1 MKAVKALYNIL
12 SSNSALTAVVGSR
25 INPLRIPE
33 TSALPAIAYQV
44 VSNRGNMTKSG
55 PSKSDFTR
63 MQVMIVA
70 STYASAIEVGDLVR
84 NAMEVE
90 TPNSFNG
97 VTVQVIEYDGEV
109 HLADDNAGFA
119 GVSTIGMDF
128 IINYTIGGPVEI
140 NFLLLESGDFL
151 LLEDDYKIII

>member
-1 MKAVKALYNIL
+1 MKASKAIYNIL
-12 SSNSALTAVVGSR
+12 SSNSELTAVVGNR

-33 TSALPAIAYQV
+33 TSALPAIAYQI

-63 MQVMIVA
+63 VQVMIVA
-70 STYASAIEVGDLVR
+70 GTYASAIEVGDLVR
-84 NAMEVE
+84 NAMEVT
-90 TPNSFNG
+90 TPGVFNG

-119 GVSTIGMDF
+119 GVVTIGMDF
-128 IINYTIGGPVEI
+128 IINYTIGTTAESY
-140 NFLLLESGDFL
+140 LLLENESFI
-151 LLEDDYKIII
+151 LLEDNFKIIL

>member
-1 MKAVKALYNIL
+1 MKAVRALYNIL
-12 SSNSALTAVVGSR
+12 SNNAELTAVVGNR

-63 MQVMIVA
+63 VQVMIVA

-84 NAMEVE
+84 NAMEVD
-90 TPNSFNG
+90 TPNTFNR
-97 VTVQVIEYDGEV
+97 VRVQVIEYDGEV

-128 IINYTIGGPVEI
+128 IINYTTELVDE
-140 NFLLLESGDFL
+140 FYLLLESGDFL
-151 LLEDDYKIII
+151 LLEDNYKIVI

>member
-1 MKAVKALYNIL
+1 MKAVTALYNIL
-12 SSNSALTAVVGSR
+12 SSNSALTAVVGNR

-63 MQVMIVA
+63 VQVMIVA

-90 TPNSFNG
+90 TPAIFNG
-97 VTVQVIEYDGEV
+97 VRVQVIEYDGEV

-128 IINYTIGGPVEI
+128 IINYTIGGPVETS
-140 NFLLLESGDFL
+140 FLLLESGDFI
-151 LLEDDYKIII
+151 LLEDNYKIII